1 MFEVKSEN
9 LRGCNRDR
17 DRDRDW
23 NCIPTVVSLRVAMY
37 TKYLQIV
44 WSSSVLSTT
53 ARKVSIM
60 LCGNHNESLVQSQP
74 CPIIQYSRTCLPI
87 IWYIGGILVL
97 SFHCDT
103 RKKCNMRSYTP
114 RDVLQPKQGGMFR
127 LVKFQPSDEAEQLY
141 GALMRCRRPN
151 LAHVL
156 QFTVEG
162 EGGCPSSISE
172 WKELAVVVKAINEN
186 TNYEANMEMNIFI
199 KYLESENAKCIMNL
213 IMSIHKMMR
222 T

>member
-1 MFEVKSEN
+1 
-9 LRGCNRDR
+9 
-17 DRDRDW
+17 
-23 NCIPTVVSLRVAMY
+23 
-37 TKYLQIV
+37 
-44 WSSSVLSTT
+44 
-53 ARKVSIM
+53 
-60 LCGNHNESLVQSQP
+60 
-74 CPIIQYSRTCLPI
+74 
-87 IWYIGGILVL
+87 
-97 SFHCDT
+97 
-103 RKKCNMRSYTP
+103 
-114 RDVLQPKQGGMFR
+114 MFR

-162 EGGCPSSISE
+162 EGVVRHLMGTKVKCTLDVSDIYILDDGHVMMTNCKLRGCPSSISE